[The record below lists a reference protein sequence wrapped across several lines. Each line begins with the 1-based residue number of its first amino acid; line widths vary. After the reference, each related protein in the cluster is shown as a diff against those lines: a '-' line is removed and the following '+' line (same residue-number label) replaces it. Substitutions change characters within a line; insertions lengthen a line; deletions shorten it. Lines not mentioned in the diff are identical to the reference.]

1 LISILSNIN
10 EDATIWLNKQNNV
23 GLIETLLI
31 DLDDLGLHHVKNNS
45 IIIDN
50 VKHISM
56 NILDIMN
63 KILTINPKYVFT
75 LENDML
81 IAKIINKKKPLLHE
95 YGFNVFSQ
103 GGEDG
108 IIEKIFSIIGTTN
121 KVAVEFGA
129 WDGFLNSNTAN
140 LWSNDKSW
148 KGILIEANKDRF
160 NQLIDN
166 ISKYNCHAILD
177 VIGLGINSLENILKR
192 NDEFYEEIDLLSI
205 DIDSDDYYVFDS
217 LTLLKSR
224 VVVIEYNPTIPANL
238 DIFQEVGSNVGASV
252 FALCRIAKS
261 KNMTLVAITTSNL
274 FFVQNSYLQL
284 LEEFDFSIERMK
296 YDDQLQYFITSYS
309 GDYAIVSSNKFID
322 PFMTKDTPITH
333 LNHGNSSIITTNL
346 GKRIVEFIL
355 TEDIVAHQVYRK
367 QVVGIIHNH
376 TVEYSVANDL
386 KAGTKISLKI

>member
-1 LISILSNIN
+1 
-10 EDATIWLNKQNNV
+10 
-23 GLIETLLI
+23 
-31 DLDDLGLHHVKNNS
+31 
-45 IIIDN
+45 
-50 VKHISM
+50 M
-56 NILDIMN
+56 
-63 KILTINPKYVFT
+63 
-75 LENDML
+75 
-81 IAKIINKKKPLLHE
+81 
-95 YGFNVFSQ
+95 
-103 GGEDG
+103 
-108 IIEKIFSIIGTTN
+108 
-121 KVAVEFGA
+121 
-129 WDGFLNSNTAN
+129 
-140 LWSNDKSW
+140 
-148 KGILIEANKDRF
+148 
-160 NQLIDN
+160 
-166 ISKYNCHAILD
+166 D
-177 VIGLGINSLENILKR
+177 VIGLGTNSLENILKR

-217 LTLLKSR
+217 LMLLKSR
-224 VVVIEYNPTIPANL
+224 VVVVEYNPTMPANL

-367 QVVGIIHNH
+367 QVFGLVHNY

-386 KAGTKISLKI
+386 KAGTKMSLKI